1 MFQSQNS
8 YLRTIVVP
16 PRYPTLAAITG
27 IFNDLNIL
35 TLQLGLKE
43 TAMPFRIR
51 SYRRKCTKP
60 LDDLFGSRRIP
71 AEVIA
76 NRNMIA
82 S

>member
-16 PRYPTLAAITG
+16 SRYPTLAAITG

-35 TLQLGLKE
+35 ALQLGLKE
-43 TAMPFRIR
+43 TAIW
-51 SYRRKCTKP
+51 
-60 LDDLFGSRRIP
+60 LP
-71 AEVIA
+71 AFSHSVVTAEMHEI
-76 NRNMIA
+76 